1 LILKIEM
8 SISMSSIENMIA
20 ILCAY
25 LIGSISS
32 AIIVCKIMGL
42 PDPRTEGSKNPGA
55 TNVLRIGG
63 KKAAFITLLGDAL
76 KGLIPVLIAKW
87 YGFSDSTI
95 ALVAFAAFL
104 GHLFPVFFNFEGGKG
119 VATFIGCLLALSL
132 PTACG
137 WIATWLIVAFIF
149 RYSSLAALTAS
160 FLVPFYMAYFEPIP
174 VYILIVSLM
183 AFILF
188 IRHRQNMINLWRGKE
203 KRIGKK

>member
-1 LILKIEM
+1 
-8 SISMSSIENMIA
+8 MSSIENIIA

-42 PDPRTEGSKNPGA
+42 PDPRSEGSKNPGA

-76 KGLIPVLIAKW
+76 KGLIPVLIATW
-87 YGFSDSTI
+87 YGFSDTTI

-104 GHLFPVFFNFEGGKG
+104 GHLFPVFFGFEGGKG

-132 PTACG
+132 PAACG

-149 RYSSLAALTAS
+149 RYSSLAALSAS
-160 FLVPFYMAYFEPIP
+160 FLVPFYMAYFTPYP
-174 VYILIVSLM
+174 SYILIVSLM
-183 AFILF
+183 ALILF
-188 IRHRQNMINLWRGKE
+188 IRHRQNIINLWQGKE
-203 KRIGKK
+203 RRIGKK